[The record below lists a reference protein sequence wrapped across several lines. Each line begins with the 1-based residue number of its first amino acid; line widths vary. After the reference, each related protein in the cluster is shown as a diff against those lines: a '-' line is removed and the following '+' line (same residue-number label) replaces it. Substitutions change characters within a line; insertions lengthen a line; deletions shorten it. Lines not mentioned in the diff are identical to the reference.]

1 MIDILSGLEVMAV
14 PAFRELAVES
24 TPPGERL
31 RDSKLP
37 IVIPFAH
44 CEVYKPPV
52 IYYNYL

>member
-1 MIDILSGLEVMAV
+1 MAV